1 MKVSV
6 IKPILPGLG
15 IHVVTTLPLP
25 TVVDIVIHLDTK
37 PTEYRNT
44 AKHCR
49 SWYVTSQYKVTW
61 AAQNVVSDK
70 LISRPSSSKNT
81 SPLAVRPSVCM
92 SVCLSVTPFRLWSHP
107 HEIFNVTR
115 DKKYPILTRIQRIWT
130 VTPVWIR
137 RWLLNDAQSLTESSV
152 KFQDMQDKKS
162 PILTR
167 IEGFRN
173 VTPDC
178 NPRYALFND
187 YIYWITLGN
196 KKVFWGATKFQM
208 VLMKGIW
215 TIKPS
220 SLFFLLIWYLIFG
233 QGNSQIME

>member
-1 MKVSV
+1 MKF
-6 IKPILPGLG
+6 
-15 IHVVTTLPLP
+15 
-25 TVVDIVIHLDTK
+25 
-37 PTEYRNT
+37 
-44 AKHCR
+44 
-49 SWYVTSQYKVTW
+49 
-61 AAQNVVSDK
+61 
-70 LISRPSSSKNT
+70 
-81 SPLAVRPSVCM
+81 
-92 SVCLSVTPFRLWSHP
+92 SVTYDKKSIDFDTNGAVPGCNSSPIIFQGHLSH
-107 HEIFNVTR
+107 FNVTR
-115 DKKYPILTRIQRIWT
+115 DKKYPILTRIERIWT

-167 IEGFRN
+167 IEGFRT

-178 NPRYALFND
+178 NSRYALFNN

-220 SLFFLLIWYLIFG
+220 SLYFLLIWYLIFG